1 MSDYK
6 DKLGDLAN
14 QLKKEKPKSP
24 IQEVKP
30 IKKLEEETQ
39 FSLWLPTHMYKSIK
53 RLAFERDVSIKE
65 IVVTAIDTYL
75 YNNSKI

>member
-24 IQEVKP
+24 IQEVKLV
-30 IKKLEEETQ
+30 KQAKEETQ
-39 FSLWLPTHMYKSIK
+39 LHLWIPTHMYKSIK
-53 RLAFERDVSIKE
+53 RFALEREESIKDTV
-65 IVVTAIDTYL
+65 IAAIDNYL
-75 YNNSKI
+75 SNNKI